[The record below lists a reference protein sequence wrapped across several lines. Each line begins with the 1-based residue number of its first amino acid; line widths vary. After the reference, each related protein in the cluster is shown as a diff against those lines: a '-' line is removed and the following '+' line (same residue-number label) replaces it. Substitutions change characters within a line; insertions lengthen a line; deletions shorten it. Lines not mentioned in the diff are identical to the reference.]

1 MRKAREA
8 TVAAA
13 TTGITVM
20 AAVKGCTAERAAAVV
35 NVTGG
40 GGGVE
45 AGAAAGNEH
54 VVHILGQGTGT
65 GVL

>member
-20 AAVKGCTAERAAAVV
+20 AAVKGCMAERAAAVV

-40 GGGVE
+40 GGV
-45 AGAAAGNEH
+45 AVGAAAGNERDVH
-54 VVHILGQGTGT
+54 VLAQGTGT
-65 GVL
+65 GIL